1 MQHMAEMDARV
12 PLKSETR
19 DRLRELKEDN
29 DRYDDVIQR
38 LLKSADTNN

>member
-1 MQHMAEMDARV
+1 MAEMDARV

-19 DRLRELKEDN
+19 DQLRELKEDN

-38 LLKSADTNN
+38 LLKGADTNN

>member
-1 MQHMAEMDARV
+1 MAELDARV
-12 PLKSETR
+12 PCQSETR

-38 LLKSADTNN
+38 LLESADTNN